1 MWCVFFYYH
10 NKKTLPF
17 PSLTINFRR
26 DWMRGFLT
34 GKRKMEGGK
43 NMENFKGPRLVP
55 PSNLGTTEAAE
66 NEWRESTNSN
76 LGYKGDWKGLC
87 KTSYLLTSGLLNP
100 ESLGRSS
107 SFDATDPLPPSSL
120 EFVLPE
126 LSKQGLHMLCH
137 CLCWGED
144 SEKVLHPGS

>member
-1 MWCVFFYYH
+1 MVNFMWCVFFYYH

-66 NEWRESTNSN
+66 NE
-76 LGYKGDWKGLC
+76 
-87 KTSYLLTSGLLNP
+87 
-100 ESLGRSS
+100 
-107 SFDATDPLPPSSL
+107 
-120 EFVLPE
+120 
-126 LSKQGLHMLCH
+126 
-137 CLCWGED
+137 
-144 SEKVLHPGS
+144 